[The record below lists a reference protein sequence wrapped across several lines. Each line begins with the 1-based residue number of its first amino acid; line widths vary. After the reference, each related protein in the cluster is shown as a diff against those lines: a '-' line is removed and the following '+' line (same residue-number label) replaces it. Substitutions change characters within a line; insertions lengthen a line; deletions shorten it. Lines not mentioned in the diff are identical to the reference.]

1 MQQVLAER
9 LISRTGAKQSV
20 LADLGLILLGSL
32 LVAAAAQISI
42 PLQPVPITGQTFAVL
57 LVGMALGSRRG
68 ALALTLYLAQ
78 GVAGL
83 PVFAEAKFGLATVQG
98 PTGGYIL
105 GFIAAAWLVG
115 VLAERGFD
123 RNLLTTLAAM
133 VAGNVVIYVCGLVWL
148 QPVIGSW
155 EATLKAGLYPFLF
168 GDAIK
173 AVLAALLLPS
183 AWKMTKPSSPKRR
196 TNARRN

>member
-9 LISRTGAKQSV
+9 LIPRRSIV
-20 LADLGLILLGSL
+20 ADVSLILMGSL
-32 LVAAAAQISI
+32 LVAAFAQLSI

-68 ALALTLYLAQ
+68 ALALTAYLAE
-78 GVAGL
+78 GIAGL

-98 PTGGYIL
+98 PTGGYLL

-115 VLAERGFD
+115 LLAEKGFD
-123 RNLLTTLAAM
+123 RGLLKTLAAM
-133 VAGNVVIYVCGLVWL
+133 AVGTAVIYLCGVVWL
-148 QPVIGSW
+148 SPFVGGI
-155 EATLKAGLYPFLF
+155 AGESGALALGMYPFLI

-173 AVLAALLLPS
+173 AVAAALLLPA
-183 AWKMTKPSSPKRR
+183 AWKFLGTTKNKRR
-196 TNARRN
+196 

>member
-9 LISRTGAKQSV
+9 LISRRSTA
-20 LADLGLILLGSL
+20 ADIALILLGSL
-32 LVAAAAQISI
+32 LVAAFAQLSI

-68 ALALTLYLAQ
+68 ALALTAYLAA
-78 GVAGL
+78 GIAGL

-98 PTGGYIL
+98 PTGGYLL

-115 VLAERGFD
+115 LLAEKGFD
-123 RNLLTTLAAM
+123 RGLLKTLVAM
-133 VAGNVVIYVCGLVWL
+133 AIGTAVIYLCGVVWL
-148 QPVIGSW
+148 SPFVGGF
-155 EATLKAGLYPFLF
+155 AGENGALALGMYPFLV

-173 AVLAALLLPS
+173 AVAAVLLLPA
-183 AWKMTKPSSPKRR
+183 AWKFLGSSKK
-196 TNARRN
+196 